1 MLECVGLTV
10 SQKKDTFAG
19 GNTENILAQ
28 RFLAKQKTRAEGT
41 LVTKQQGIWDCCKR
55 PSQSLGGS
63 ALRKIGSFSLRITLE

>member
-55 PSQSLGGS
+55 PSQSLGAVPS
-63 ALRKIGSFSLRITLE
+63 EKLAVLALE